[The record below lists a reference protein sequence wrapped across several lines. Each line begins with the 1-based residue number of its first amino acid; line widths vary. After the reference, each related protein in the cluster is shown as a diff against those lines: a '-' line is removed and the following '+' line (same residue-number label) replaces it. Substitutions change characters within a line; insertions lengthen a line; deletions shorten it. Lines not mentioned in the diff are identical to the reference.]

1 MSVSG
6 IMSSPFQR
14 RLLFYFTL
22 AIIAASCLF
31 LYLIYAATS
40 DSRGWNV
47 IIGLLSGVIGSAI
60 FALLSTY
67 FIYYFFIDPLA
78 ADAASQL
85 LPQDIAV
92 SLKQMANTAT
102 EYKLYVRTGRHF
114 RSVILPL
121 LVQRS
126 QQRRMPISIEVVLL
140 DFRDTELCEK
150 YAEYRKASSFD
161 GKTWDVPYIQ
171 IEIMATI
178 LGLLQAASDNIRIG
192 LYLSK
197 RLSTF
202 RLDGTSDEVIITR
215 EDPRDDASRYTRSHQ
230 RFAAYQQEFLWVKQ
244 DASKVDL
251 KRDAALRVA
260 FENTFSRAAI
270 THQLLDRAMA
280 AMSDGSP
287 YES

>member
-1 MSVSG
+1 MSVPG
-6 IMSSPFQR
+6 IMSSQFQR
-14 RLLFYFTL
+14 RLLFFFTL
-22 AIIAASCLF
+22 AIIAASCLL
-31 LYLIYAATS
+31 LYLIYAATA
-40 DSRGWNV
+40 DSRGWNL

-60 FALLSTY
+60 FALLSAF
-67 FIYYFFIDPLA
+67 FIYYFFTDPFA

-85 LPQDIAV
+85 LPEDIAA
-92 SLKQMANTAT
+92 SLKVMANTAT

-140 DFRDTELCEK
+140 DCRDTELCEK
-150 YAEYRKASSFD
+150 YAGYRRASSFD
-161 GKTWDVPYIQ
+161 RNTWDLPYVQ
-171 IEIMATI
+171 IEIIATI
-178 LGLLQAASDNIRIG
+178 LALLEAASDNIRID

-202 RLDGTSDEVIITR
+202 RLDGTSDEVIVTR
-215 EDPRDDASRYTRSHQ
+215 ENPRDDASRYRRSHQ

-251 KRDAALRVA
+251 KGDASLRAA
-260 FENTFSRAAI
+260 FENTFTHAAK
-270 THQLLDRAMA
+270 THQLLDRALA
-280 AMSDGSP
+280 AMSERSP